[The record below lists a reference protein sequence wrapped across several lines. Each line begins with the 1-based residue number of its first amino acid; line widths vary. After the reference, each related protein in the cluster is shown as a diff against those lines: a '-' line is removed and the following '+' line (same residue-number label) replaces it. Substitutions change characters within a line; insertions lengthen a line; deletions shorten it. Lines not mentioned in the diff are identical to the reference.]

1 MDEIKLNKQQLA
13 NIFHRFYLS
22 EEFNPLLEFDGPVE
36 LYKVELQLTKFLAIN
51 GIM

>member
-22 EEFNPLLEFDGPVE
+22 EEFEALLDFDGPVE
-36 LYKVELQLTKFLAIN
+36 LHKVEEQLIKFLAIN